1 MNTAQYQVALGN
13 TPAKPKKA
21 TAPKSEAKPKKQAA
35 KKSAAKPVEP
45 AEITEETEQGENEID
60 GAGE

>member
-21 TAPKSEAKPKKQAA
+21 TAPKSEANQKTAA
-35 KKSAAKPVEP
+35 KNGAKPVEP

>member
-21 TAPKSEAKPKKQAA
+21 TAPKSEAKPKKRLP
-35 KKSAAKPVEP
+35 KIAAKPVEP

>member
-1 MNTAQYQVALGN
+1 MNTAQYQVAQGN
-13 TPAKPKKA
+13 PAAKPNKA
-21 TAPKSEAKPKKQAA
+21 TATKSGANPKRPAA
-35 KKSAAKPVEP
+35 KKLATEPTDP

>member
-21 TAPKSEAKPKKQAA
+21 TAPKSEAKP
-35 KKSAAKPVEP
+35 VEP